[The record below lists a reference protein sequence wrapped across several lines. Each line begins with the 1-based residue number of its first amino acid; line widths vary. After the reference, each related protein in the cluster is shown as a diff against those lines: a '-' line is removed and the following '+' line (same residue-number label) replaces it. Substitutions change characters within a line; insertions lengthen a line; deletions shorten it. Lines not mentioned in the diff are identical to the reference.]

1 MGLKSPSGCI
11 RSDDCDGRTS
21 QGMMPEAP
29 AELPVLYANS
39 GAGGG
44 VGGGGLADLTA
55 ENGAFGEGG
64 VKWWGQIG
72 LFLSGRLR
80 VQDSFFKRCQA

>member
-55 ENGAFGEGG
+55 RTAPLGREG
-64 VKWWGQIG
+64 
-72 LFLSGRLR
+72 LSGGARLAF
-80 VQDSFFKRCQA
+80 SCLGG